1 MGLRINTNIA
11 SLSSQRNLSKASNAL
26 YSNFE
31 HLSTGKRIARSADDA
46 AGLAISTR
54 LQSQIRGLAVAERN
68 ANDGISLVQT
78 AEGALSEIA
87 DTLTRARELAVQA
100 SNGTLSGTDQDA
112 LQDEFSSLLTQ
123 VDQIANSASFNGIAL
138 LDGSSTAVTL
148 QIGTGTTTGTDT
160 LDVTLSASTA
170 SDLSIDT
177 LDIGSTGDASGA
189 IDALDAALASVTD
202 ARAGLGASQNTLE
215 GSISSI
221 TNRAENL
228 SAANSRILDV
238 DIASETA
245 ELTKNNILQQAA
257 LSILAQAN
265 AQPQTALTLLRG

>member
-11 SLSSQRNLSKASNAL
+11 SISAQRNLTKASSAL

-54 LQSQIRGLAVAERN
+54 LNAQIKSLAVAERN
-68 ANDGISLVQT
+68 SNDGISLVQT
-78 AEGALSEIA
+78 AEGALSEVA
-87 DTLTRARELAVQA
+87 DVLTRARELAVQSA
-100 SNGTLSGTDQDA
+100 NGTLSGTDKDA
-112 LQDEFSSLLTQ
+112 LQSEFASLVDQ
-123 VDQIANSASFNGIAL
+123 VDQISDSTTFNGISL
-138 LDGSSTAVTL
+138 LDGSNSTITV

-160 LDVTLSASTA
+160 LDITLTA
-170 SDLSIDT
+170 AGATDLSVDS
-177 LDIGSTGDASGA
+177 LDIGSTGDASAA
-189 IDALDAALASVTD
+189 IDALDAALDTVST
-202 ARAGLGASQNTLE
+202 ARAELGASQNTLTQT
-215 GSISSI
+215 ISSI

-238 DIASETA
+238 DVASETA

-257 LSILAQAN
+257 LSILGQAN
-265 AQPQTALTLLRG
+265 SQPQTALSLLRG

>member
-148 QIGTGTTTGTDT
+148 QIGTGTTSPSRPRRRATCRSTRST
-160 LDVTLSASTA
+160 SARPATPPARSTR
-170 SDLSIDT
+170 
-177 LDIGSTGDASGA
+177 STRRS
-189 IDALDAALASVTD
+189 L
-202 ARAGLGASQNTLE
+202 
-215 GSISSI
+215 
-221 TNRAENL
+221 
-228 SAANSRILDV
+228 
-238 DIASETA
+238 
-245 ELTKNNILQQAA
+245 
-257 LSILAQAN
+257 
-265 AQPQTALTLLRG
+265 P